1 MKRRLLAASLL
12 LASVGR
18 PALAQTAPAGQV
30 ETDPIRCWWKTDR
43 TAIRIGERFTL
54 ALTCGV
60 VETSSV
66 KVVPTLTQ
74 IDPGAIQLTPFEVV
88 GGRRGDDVVAPPWR
102 YVQYEYTLRLLGEG
116 FFGQDVSIPPLTVT
130 YNVQAAA
137 GQGAEGRD
145 QQYVL
150 PPLPMRVLSIV
161 PQSAADIRDASR
173 DSFAAIESRRF
184 RATTAQVGAG
194 VAFALAALL
203 AVFAGLRMT
212 GRVRARKSAAARPIA
227 TPFVLAGCLRS
238 LSDVKAEVMRDGWS
252 PALARRALAALRVA
266 GAVAVGHDVAQT
278 AAAGDAQM
286 PDGQVVVRR
295 GLVRRRS
302 AAVSAAITPA
312 SLTRALGSGHV
323 ASRAARVAATQ
334 LESPLQA
341 FSTAGY
347 GRTTELDRLTLDTAL
362 DQGTDAIRKLRRAS
376 FWPAFRG
383 LQRQPPAPI
392 ATVARQ

>member
-1 MKRRLLAASLL
+1 MARCVGILCVSLVSLATA
-12 LASVGR
+12 
-18 PALAQTAPAGQV
+18 ALAQTAPSTPPPGQV

-54 ALTCGV
+54 ALTCSV
-60 VETSSV
+60 IETPAV

-74 IDPGAIQLTPFEVV
+74 IEPGAIQLTPFEVV

-116 FFGQDVSIPPLTVT
+116 FFGQDVNVPALTVT

-150 PPLPMRVLSIV
+150 PPIPMRVLSIV
-161 PQSAADIRDASR
+161 PQSAGDIRDASR
-173 DSFAAIESRRF
+173 DSFAAIDARRF
-184 RATTAQVGAG
+184 RATSAQVAAG

-203 AVFAGLRMT
+203 AVFAGLRLT

-227 TPFVLAGCLRS
+227 TPFVLGGCLRT
-238 LSDVKAEVMRDGWS
+238 LGDVKNEVMRDGWS

-266 GAVAVGHDVAQT
+266 GALAVGRDVAQ
-278 AAAGDAQM
+278 APAPPGAQTH
-286 PDGQVVVRR
+286 DGQIIVRS

-302 AAVSAAITPA
+302 AVVSAPLTPA
-312 SLTRALGSGHV
+312 SLTRALGNGHV
-323 ASRAARVAATQ
+323 PGRRARAAATR
-334 LESPLQA
+334 LESPLQV

-362 DQGTDAIRKLRRAS
+362 DQGTEAVRTLRLAS
-376 FWPAFRG
+376 FWPA
-383 LQRQPPAPI
+383 A
-392 ATVARQ
+392 ARA